1 MWSECI
7 MDPISTKESKMP
19 IGSSSLPTADA
30 INVARTV
37 NDATTG
43 QIRAWILN
51 GRLKPGER
59 LHQDQLAIA
68 LGVSRMPVREAI
80 RQLAAE
86 GLVQLFPHRGAFVS
100 SMDPDEIRELY
111 EVRAALEGLAISH
124 AVPRVTPDVVVSLHE
139 ILRRLVDAV
148 AAGDDEATIEFDRH
162 LHDTLIAPA
171 QKPYLRELIEQ
182 ARRRSEAFRR
192 AHTYIIPGQSAS
204 SNKEHAAIIAAVECG
219 DVELSVQLIHEHLH
233 NAATHLITYFSAWT
247 DGREPAR

>member
-1 MWSECI
+1 
-7 MDPISTKESKMP
+7 MP
-19 IGSSSLPTADA
+19 IGSGTLAAADA

-59 LHQDQLAIA
+59 LHQDQLAVA

-86 GLVQLFPHRGAFVS
+86 GLVQMFPHRGAFVS
-100 SMDPDEIRELY
+100 SLDPDEIRELY

-124 AVPRVTPDVVVSLHE
+124 AVPRVTPDVVSSLHE
-139 ILRRLVDAV
+139 ILRRLVEAE
-148 AAGDDEATIEFDRH
+148 AAGDDEATIELDRH
-162 LHDTLIAPA
+162 LHDTLVAPS
-171 QKPYLRELIEQ
+171 QMPYLRELIEQ

-204 SNKEHAAIIAAVECG
+204 SNEEHAEIIAAVERG
-219 DVELSVQLIHEHLH
+219 DVERSVSLIERHLH
-233 NAATHLITYFSAWT
+233 NAATHLITYLSAWT
-247 DGREPAR
+247 DSQEPAR